1 MLGWDRQRGDV
12 ASWTAMLLVAPAAEP
27 SLAPLDLQR
36 LSPAA
41 LAYIGDAVYEL
52 FIRTH
57 FLLPPQR
64 LAAFHQCV
72 VAQVRAETQAGYLNQ
87 LAPQLLPEEHEIVRR
102 GRNAAGKGPS
112 RLDPAIY
119 QQATGF
125 EALLGYLYLTQPQR
139 LRDLLQRLACAL

>member
-1 MLGWDRQRGDV
+1 
-12 ASWTAMLLVAPAAEP
+12 MLLVAPAAEP
-27 SLAPLDLQR
+27 SLAPSDLQR

-64 LAAFHQCV
+64 LANFHQCV
-72 VAQVRAETQAGYLNQ
+72 VAQVRAEAQAAHLNH
-87 LAPQLLPEEHEIVRR
+87 LAPQLLPEENEIVRR
-102 GRNAAGKGPS
+102 GRNAAGKSPS

-139 LRDLLQRLACAL
+139 LRDVLQRLACAL